1 MTWCVHGEISKKVF
15 AACLDMINETFSHK
29 ISSIFH
35 FDWVSD
41 GQMAH
46 VLGVKQIR
54 GPFRQS
60 NMHRRP
66 DAPYT
71 RFLPKPAKKES
82 NVPKLKS
89 S

>member
-60 NMHRRP
+60 NMHCRP
-66 DAPYT
+66 DAPYARIST
-71 RFLPKPAKKES
+71 KASQEGIKCPKAEE
-82 NVPKLKS
+82 
-89 S
+89 